1 MSKSILKSYLEY
13 GKRYRNKKQFD
24 FLSTSCFKLG
34 DEFLISDS
42 YSVVVLKDSKG
53 LEIKEDLLGISNH
66 YQNLSSKD
74 EFIRVIDVDTIKES
88 KEESIP
94 LDVNNY
100 EIGVKIANRIIKLI
114 KCDLVEIMGG
124 GYTPI
129 IKLTNTKTK
138 ERAYLLPMRKY

>member
-1 MSKSILKSYLEY
+1 MSKSILKNYLEY
-13 GKRYRNKKQFD
+13 GKRSRNKKHFD
-24 FLSTSCFKLG
+24 FLSTGCFKLG

-66 YQNLSSKD
+66 YHNMSSKD
-74 EFIRVIDVDTIKES
+74 EVIGVIGVGIIQES
-88 KEESIP
+88 KEDSIP
-94 LDVNNY
+94 LGVDNY

-114 KCDLVEIMGG
+114 KCNLIEIMGG

-129 IKLTNTKTK
+129 IRLTNTKTK

>member
-1 MSKSILKSYLEY
+1 M
-13 GKRYRNKKQFD
+13 
-24 FLSTSCFKLG
+24 STSCFKLG

-42 YSVVVLKDSKG
+42 YSVVVLKDSRG

-66 YQNLSSKD
+66 YNNMSSKD
-74 EFIRVIDVDTIKES
+74 EVIEVIEVDTIKES

-94 LDVNNY
+94 LGVDNY

-114 KCDLVEIMGG
+114 KCDSVEIMGG
-124 GYTPI
+124 GYNPI
-129 IKLTNTKTK
+129 IRFTNTKTK